1 MRNFIKENSMRQQK
15 GFTLME
21 ILLVIGLLAVL
32 AVVVFVALDP
42 AKRFQDTRN
51 ARRTTDIQNILSAV
65 HTYVND
71 TKGTFPAAITSTEKQ
86 IGTATTG
93 CAVSTGGCAV
103 AGATDCVDLST
114 ALGSYLKS
122 IPIDPNGTAALTG
135 YSIVRDTNN
144 MVTVRACNAEG
155 GVTVMTTR

>member
-1 MRNFIKENSMRQQK
+1 
-15 GFTLME
+15 ME

-65 HTYVND
+65 HTFVND
-71 TKGTFPAAITSTEKQ
+71 SKGTFPSSIPTTETQ
-86 IGTATTG
+86 IGTDATGCDDVEGLGGCAATLPAACVDISNATTG
-93 CAVSTGGCAV
+93 VGR
-103 AGATDCVDLST
+103 
-114 ALGSYLKS
+114 YLKS
-122 IPIDPNGTAALTG
+122 IPIDPNGTAGKTG
-135 YSIVRDTNN
+135 YTIVRDTNN

-155 GVTVMTTR
+155 MTILTSR

>member
-1 MRNFIKENSMRQQK
+1 MRQQK

-86 IGTATTG
+86 IGTAATG
-93 CAVSTGGCAV
+93 CAIATGGCAV

-155 GVTVMTTR
+155 GVTVMTSR

>member
-1 MRNFIKENSMRQQK
+1 MRQQK

-71 TKGTFPAAITSTEKQ
+71 SKGTFPAAITSTEQQ
-86 IGTATTG
+86 IGTGATG
-93 CAVSTGGCAV
+93 SCAISTGGCSTA
-103 AGATDCVDLST
+103 ANCVDLST
-114 ALGSYLKS
+114 ALASYLKS
-122 IPIDPNGTAALTG
+122 IPTDPNGDDAHTG

-155 GVTVMTTR
+155 GVTVMTSR

>member
-1 MRNFIKENSMRQQK
+1 MKQHK

-71 TKGTFPAAITSTEKQ
+71 TKGTFPAAITTTEKQ
-86 IGTATTG
+86 IGTAATG
-93 CAVSTGGCAV
+93 CAIATGGCAV
-103 AGATDCVDLST
+103 SGATDCVDLGT

-122 IPIDPNGTAALTG
+122 IPTDPNGTAALTG
-135 YSIVRDTNN
+135 YSIVRDANN

-155 GVTVMTTR
+155 GVTILTSR

>member
-86 IGTATTG
+86 IGTAATG
-93 CAVSTGGCAV
+93 CAIATGGCAV

-135 YSIVRDTNN
+135 YSIVKDTNN

-155 GVTVMTTR
+155 GVTVMTSR

>member
-1 MRNFIKENSMRQQK
+1 
-15 GFTLME
+15 ME

-71 TKGTFPAAITSTEKQ
+71 TKGTFPAAITTTEKQ

-93 CAVSTGGCAV
+93 CARTGAGAGGCTV
-103 AGATDCVDLST
+103 AGDTDCVDLGT

-122 IPIDPNGTAALTG
+122 IPIDPTGTAALTG

-155 GVTVMTTR
+155 GMTILTSR

>member
-86 IGTATTG
+86 IGTAATG
-93 CAVSTGGCAV
+93 CAIATGGCAV

-155 GVTVMTTR
+155 GVTVMTSR

>member
-1 MRNFIKENSMRQQK
+1 MKQKK

-65 HTYVND
+65 HTFVND
-71 TKGTFPAAITSTEKQ
+71 SKGTFPSSIPSAETQ
-86 IGTATTG
+86 IGTDTTG
-93 CAVSTGGCAV
+93 CAIATGGCAAV
-103 AGATDCVDLST
+103 AASCVDISSAT
-114 ALGSYLKS
+114 TGVGKYLKS
-122 IPIDPNGTAALTG
+122 IPVDPNGTEGKTG
-135 YSIVRDTNN
+135 YTIVKDANN

-155 GVTVMTTR
+155 GMTILTSR

>member
-1 MRNFIKENSMRQQK
+1 MKKTQ

-51 ARRTTDIQNILSAV
+51 ARRTADIQNILSAV

-71 TKGTFPAAITSTEKQ
+71 TKGTFPANITSTEKQ

-93 CAVSTGGCAV
+93 CTIATGGCAV
-103 AGATDCVDLST
+103 AATADCVDLST
-114 ALGSYLKS
+114 DLAPYLKS
-122 IPIDPNGTAALTG
+122 LPVDPTGTAALTG
-135 YSIVRDTNN
+135 YSIVRDANN
-144 MVTVRACNAEG
+144 MITVRACRAEG
-155 GVTVMTTR
+155 TGVTIMTSR

>member
-1 MRNFIKENSMRQQK
+1 
-15 GFTLME
+15 ME

-71 TKGTFPAAITSTEKQ
+71 TKGTFPAAITATEKQ
-86 IGTATTG
+86 IGTAVTG
-93 CAVSTGGCAV
+93 CAIATGGCAV
-103 AGATDCVDLST
+103 AGATDCVRGRQVRHTVLGLVQPI
-114 ALGSYLKS
+114 AL
-122 IPIDPNGTAALTG
+122 
-135 YSIVRDTNN
+135 
-144 MVTVRACNAEG
+144 
-155 GVTVMTTR
+155 

>member
-1 MRNFIKENSMRQQK
+1 MRQQK

-71 TKGTFPAAITSTEKQ
+71 SKGTFPAAITSTEKQ

-93 CAVSTGGCAV
+93 CAISGAGGCNV
-103 AGATDCVDLST
+103 TGATDCIDLST

-122 IPIDPNGTAALTG
+122 IPVDPNGTDALTG
-135 YSIVRDTNN
+135 YSIVKDANN

-155 GVTVMTTR
+155 GVTVMTSR

>member
-1 MRNFIKENSMRQQK
+1 MKQQK

-71 TKGTFPAAITSTEKQ
+71 QKGVFPAAVPAVETQ
-86 IGTATTG
+86 IGTDTTG
-93 CAVSTGGCAV
+93 CAIATGGCA
-103 AGATDCVDLST
+103 AAATSCVDLGT

-122 IPIDPNGTAALTG
+122 IPIDPTGTAGKTG
-135 YSIVRDTNN
+135 YTIVRDANN

-155 GVTVMTTR
+155 GVTILTSR

>member
-1 MRNFIKENSMRQQK
+1 MRMKQHK

-71 TKGTFPAAITSTEKQ
+71 TKGTFPAAITTTEKQ
-86 IGTATTG
+86 IGTAATG
-93 CAVSTGGCAV
+93 CAIATGGCVV
-103 AGATDCVDLST
+103 AGATDCVDLGT

-122 IPIDPNGTAALTG
+122 LPVDPNGTAALTG
-135 YSIVRDTNN
+135 YSIVRDVNN

-155 GVTVMTTR
+155 GVTILTSR

>member
-1 MRNFIKENSMRQQK
+1 
-15 GFTLME
+15 ME

-71 TKGTFPAAITSTEKQ
+71 SKGIFPAAITSTEMQ

-93 CAVSTGGCAV
+93 CAISTGGCNV
-103 AGATDCVDLST
+103 AGATNCVDLST

-122 IPIDPNGTAALTG
+122 IPTDPNGTAALTG
-135 YSIVRDTNN
+135 YSIVKDSNN

-155 GVTVMTTR
+155 GVTVMTSR

>member
-1 MRNFIKENSMRQQK
+1 MKQHK

-71 TKGTFPAAITSTEKQ
+71 TKGTFPAAITTTEKQ
-86 IGTATTG
+86 IGTAATG
-93 CAVSTGGCAV
+93 CAISTGGCAV
-103 AGATDCVDLST
+103 SGVADCINLTTPLAKYLDVYKRQGLILFGTECERKFPMKCTAKAFTLIETLLYIGIAGIVLRCV
-114 ALGSYLKS
+114 
-122 IPIDPNGTAALTG
+122 
-135 YSIVRDTNN
+135 
-144 MVTVRACNAEG
+144 
-155 GVTVMTTR
+155 

>member
-1 MRNFIKENSMRQQK
+1 MKQQK

-71 TKGTFPAAITSTEKQ
+71 TKGTFPAAITSTEMQ

-93 CAVSTGGCAV
+93 CAISTGGCNV
-103 AGATDCVDLST
+103 TGATDCVDLSA

-122 IPIDPNGTAALTG
+122 IPTDPNGTDALTG
-135 YSIVRDTNN
+135 YSIEKNSNN

-155 GVTVMTTR
+155 GVAVMTSR